1 MSKIIFANSA
11 AFNSSAFSQELTGY
25 AAGYKVPELTDAL
38 DFIAPPVPVPSKRFE
53 FAQFGKGD
61 YVIDNDDE
69 RAVYGSFKVV
79 TSSGKIVQAKL
90 VHRGLTMV
98 LDSDEIAANY
108 EQRAVERLKKRL
120 IRNELYRAAGMLVK
134 AATNSAKK
142 WMANGTGK
150 STPDGDLME
159 LVKSVADACG
169 MHANRILCGEQ
180 AWAYRYAAMVAS
192 EAPGEGASAKL
203 PPEQVAQFLGV
214 EEFKVSKE
222 RYETTDS
229 SDGSKKKANAV
240 SANTVFAFNASKGV
254 DVDDPST
261 FKRFHLGDGFKVFVE
276 DKGYMRAITVSH
288 YSLLAQ
294 TGVGACK
301 SITVSNA

>member
-1 MSKIIFANSA
+1 MSKIILANSDA
-11 AFNSSAFSQELTGY
+11 YNSSAFSQELTGY
-25 AAGYKVPELTDAL
+25 AAGYKAPDVTEAL

-53 FAQFGKGD
+53 FTQFGEGD
-61 YVIDNDDE
+61 LVVDTDDE
-69 RAVYGSFKVV
+69 RAVYGNFKVV
-79 TSSGKIVQAKL
+79 RSSGKL
-90 VHRGLTMV
+90 VTERLVARGLTLL
-98 LDSDEIAANY
+98 LDQDEISANY
-108 EQRAVERLKKRL
+108 EQRAVERLKRRL
-120 IRNELYRAAGMLVK
+120 LRNELVRAAQMLAK

-142 WMANGTGK
+142 WMASGTGK
-150 STPDGDLME
+150 STPDGDLMD
-159 LVKSVADACG
+159 LVKSVADAGG

-203 PPEQVAQFLGV
+203 TPEQVAQFLGV

>member
-1 MSKIIFANSA
+1 MSKIIIANSA
-11 AFNSSAFSQELTGY
+11 AYNSSAFSQELTGY
-25 AAGYKVPELTDAL
+25 AAGYKVPELDAAL
-38 DFIAPPVPVPSKRFE
+38 DFIAPPVPVPAKRFE

-61 YVIDNDDE
+61 YVIDADDE
-69 RAVYGSFKVV
+69 RAVYGSFKIVH
-79 TSSGKIVQAKL
+79 SSGKIVQAKL

-98 LDSDEIAANY
+98 LDSDEISANY

-120 IRNELYRAAGMLVK
+120 VRNELARAASMLVK
-134 AATNSAKK
+134 AAANSAKK
-142 WMANGTGK
+142 WMASGSGK

-192 EAPGEGASAKL
+192 EAPGEGASARL
-203 PPEQVAQFLGV
+203 TPAELAQFLGID
-214 EEFKVSKE
+214 ELRVSKD
-222 RYETTDS
+222 RYEYTDT
-229 SDGSKKKANAV
+229 SDGSAKKGNIV
-240 SANTVFAFNASKGV
+240 SPSVVFAFNGHAGV

-261 FKRFHLGDGFKVFVE
+261 FKRFHLGEGYSTFVE
-276 DKGYMRAITVSH
+276 DKGYTKNITVAH
-288 YSLLAQ
+288 YSLIAQ

-301 SITVSNA
+301 SITVSKS

>member
-203 PPEQVAQFLGV
+203 TPAEIAQFLGI
-214 EEFKVSKE
+214 EEMRISKD
-222 RYETTDS
+222 RYEYRDS
-229 SDGSKKKANAV
+229 SDGSDKKGNI
-240 SANTVFAFNASKGV
+240 VFAFNGRAGV
-254 DVDDPST
+254 DIDDPST
-261 FKRFHLGDGFKVFVE
+261 FKRFHLGEGYSTFIE
-276 DKGYMRAITVSH
+276 DKGYTKNITVSH

-294 TGVGACK
+294 TGVGACR
-301 SITVSNA
+301 SITVSNS

>member
-1 MSKIIFANSA
+1 MSKIILANSDA
-11 AFNSSAFSQELTGY
+11 YNSSAFSQELTGY
-25 AAGYKVPELTDAL
+25 AAGYKAPDVTEAL

-53 FAQFGKGD
+53 FTQFGEGD
-61 YVIDNDDE
+61 LVVDTDDE
-69 RAVYGSFKVV
+69 
-79 TSSGKIVQAKL
+79 
-90 VHRGLTMV
+90 
-98 LDSDEIAANY
+98 
-108 EQRAVERLKKRL
+108 RAVERLKRRL
-120 IRNELYRAAGMLVK
+120 LRNELVRAAQMLAK

-142 WMANGTGK
+142 WMASGTGK
-150 STPDGDLME
+150 STPDGDLMD
-159 LVKSVADACG
+159 LVRSVADAGG

-180 AWAYRYAAMVAS
+180 AWAYRYSAMVAS

-203 PPEQVAQFLGV
+203 TPEQVAQFLGV
-214 EEFKVSKE
+214 EELRVSKE